1 MLRTIFVAGL
11 LGLLPLSSPAQAF
24 NSSGNEMDNGEP
36 RKETPEPQAI
46 ALDEQARSLFLAGKA
61 YDLTYE
67 GQAYR
72 VFVHVP
78 PDAAPAE
85 GFPLLVMLDG
95 NSTFATGGQA
105 ASGGARWKEIAPLVV
120 VGVGYPTTD
129 AAQILAR
136 RVNDL
141 TPTRTKDPRI
151 AAMRPPEV
159 TGGEA
164 ARFRRFLTS
173 RLPEFVRSLAPVNAR
188 CTTLYGHSLGGLFVV
203 DTLLRAPTTYRQ
215 YFASSP
221 SLWDDGFKV
230 LAQQPAFAERLA
242 RSPDQLRVELAVGG
256 LEHTFPER
264 QLRALP
270 YLAKMPDPKMVDSTV
285 AFGEWLKGYEGPHLR
300 SGYKVMEGETH
311 LSVMPSTI
319 SRAVTMASECQ

>member
-1 MLRTIFVAGL
+1 MLKTNFVAGL
-11 LGLLPLSSPAQAF
+11 LGLLLLSCPAQALDPSP
-24 NSSGNEMDNGEP
+24 NVMGDGDP
-36 RKETPEPQAI
+36 GKGTPKPQAI

-67 GQAYR
+67 GQSYR
-72 VFVHVP
+72 VFVDVP
-78 PDAAPAE
+78 PDTAPAE

-95 NSTFATGGQA
+95 NLTFATGAQA
-105 ASGGARWKEIAPLVV
+105 ASGGARWKEIAPVVV
-120 VGVGYPTTD
+120 VGVGYPTID
-129 AAQILAR
+129 AAQIFAR

-141 TPTRTKDPRI
+141 TPTQTTDPRI
-151 AAMRPPEV
+151 TAMRAPGV

-173 RLPEFVRSLAPVNAR
+173 RLPEFVESLTSVNPR

-221 SLWDDGFKV
+221 SLWDDDFTV
-230 LAQQPAFAERLA
+230 LKQQPTFAERLA
-242 RSPDQLRVELAVGG
+242 RSPDQLRVELSVGG
-256 LEHTFPER
+256 LERSFPER

-270 YLAKMPDPKMVDSTV
+270 YLAKMPDPKMVDATV
-285 AFGEWLKGYEGPHLR
+285 ALGEWLKGYEGPHLR
-300 SGYKVMEGETH
+300 SGYKVMDGETH
-311 LSVMPSTI
+311 ISVMPGTI